1 MTMKK
6 NLMTALQAKLLGEK
20 AVIIAEIDLMLN
32 SPRVIPEH
40 TNFMHELE
48 SKFMA
53 LAEITDKLGAVALYE
68 SSYMSDHK
76 V

>member
-6 NLMTALQAKLLGEK
+6 NLMTALRAKLLGEK
-20 AVIIAEIDLMLN
+20 AVVIAEIDLMLD

-53 LAEITDKLGAVALYE
+53 LAEITDKLGAVASYE

-76 V
+76 A